1 MTSPRLGPWPAPE
14 HRRAPRRPVYK
25 VRLYDTLRSIARDKL
40 GDSRRSTEILDLNRD
55 LIDDPSQLIVG
66 QVLELPEDART
77 SLRRTATR

>member
-1 MTSPRLGPWPAPE
+1 
-14 HRRAPRRPVYK
+14 
-25 VRLYDTLRSIARDKL
+25 L